1 VKRVLLCD
9 AGPRRNAA
17 AEHMHGFVS
26 REAIPPLEFRRIARE
41 QLRPYDVTVTEVGV
55 QDLVPQ
61 AGGFMVTLA
70 DGTPVTCRR
79 ALLAAGMIDEIPPIP
94 GMDELWGHSVF
105 LCPYCH
111 GWEVRDRRWG
121 MLATSE
127 AQLAFAIFLTGWTG
141 DVVAF
146 TNGPIEIPGELRGR
160 LERAGVAVDSRRIRR
175 LLVGPD
181 RRLDG
186 VEMEDGGVVGRDA
199 LVVRPPQ
206 HQIPLVQQLRL
217 DLDEAGFV
225 RVDDQAE
232 TSVRGI
238 HAAGDLTTAMQAA
251 VLAAAAGTAAAYRMN
266 HALNMERFA

>member
-1 VKRVLLCD
+1 MTAASYDVVVVGGGPAGLSAALALGRAVKRVLLCD

-111 GWEVRDRRWG
+111 GWEVRDRPSRSSSQDGPGTW
-121 MLATSE
+121 SPSR
-127 AQLAFAIFLTGWTG
+127 TG
-141 DVVAF
+141 
-146 TNGPIEIPGELRGR
+146 R
-160 LERAGVAVDSRRIRR
+160 SRS
-175 LLVGPD
+175 P
-181 RRLDG
+181 
-186 VEMEDGGVVGRDA
+186 A
-199 LVVRPPQ
+199 
-206 HQIPLVQQLRL
+206 
-217 DLDEAGFV
+217 
-225 RVDDQAE
+225 
-232 TSVRGI
+232 SC
-238 HAAGDLTTAMQAA
+238 AA
-251 VLAAAAGTAAAYRMN
+251 VWSVPGWPSTAGASAGCSWGRTVASTASRWRTAGWSDATRWS
-266 HALNMERFA
+266 